1 VGDLEQRVRD
11 LTAHAVARDPAV
23 LEATTG
29 GEPLKGTQKDV
40 NRILM
45 NALSG
50 IHDALLEIA
59 RAVDQLDGK

>member
-1 VGDLEQRVRD
+1 
-11 LTAHAVARDPAV
+11 
-23 LEATTG
+23 
-29 GEPLKGTQKDV
+29 
-40 NRILM
+40 M